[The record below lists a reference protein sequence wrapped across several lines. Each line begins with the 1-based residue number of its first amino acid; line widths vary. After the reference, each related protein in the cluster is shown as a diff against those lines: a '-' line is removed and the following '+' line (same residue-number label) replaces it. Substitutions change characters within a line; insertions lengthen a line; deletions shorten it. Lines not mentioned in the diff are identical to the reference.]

1 MLSGRSMVW
10 VRFAAWPDLL
20 AVWVFSAA
28 RFFCV
33 YVYQLFGVA
42 GGVGLADTSF
52 RVRAGHGWRPRGAG
66 RRRELFCFG
75 YFRREWF
82 ELVVLVFFLYCN
94 EDLLSIV
101 AMK

>member
-1 MLSGRSMVW
+1 MVKFFGSF
-10 VRFAAWPDLL
+10 RLRGGLGD
-20 AVWVFSAA
+20 AVWAFDGVGSIRGAARFFGGVGFSAV

-75 YFRREWF
+75 YFRRE
-82 ELVVLVFFLYCN
+82 
-94 EDLLSIV
+94 
-101 AMK
+101 